1 MAVLPEKE
9 CTACGAFFQPE
20 RGNQIY
26 CAQCREATGGRGCRM
41 KIRYDR
47 ASENVGRRFAGLDM
61 VPVTFACRQCGEEF
75 EYYVDSRDAETT
87 HKDFCSARCS
97 SLYRIAHT
105 ACAWCGTK
113 MARSTPA
120 RYAGRRSSTKGI
132 RRRTAP
138 GAAIWK
144 ACRRKRAGSIP
155 CPVACAGRRSR

>member
-9 CTACGAFFQPE
+9 CTACGEFFQLE

-61 VPVTFACRQCGEEF
+61 VPVTFAYRQCGEEF

-105 ACAWCGTK
+105 ACAWCGKK
-113 MARSTPA
+113 MTDTGDVRDTNGHSW
-120 RYAGRRSSTKGI
+120 YCSD
-132 RRRTAP
+132 
-138 GAAIWK
+138 
-144 ACRRKRAGSIP
+144 ACREKAAWKEAEESGEIDA
-155 CPVACAGRRSR
+155 CPV